1 MPGENMANVKKGDL
15 VKLDYT
21 GRMAKT
27 GQVFDT
33 TDEAIAKKAGIWES
47 SSLYGPKHALFGS
60 GAIIQGMEEAVL
72 QAQLGKAEDFAIEPK
87 KAFGERSSELVRLIP
102 EKEFHK
108 QQVQPAPGMILT
120 LDGAIARVK
129 SVTSGRVVI
138 DYNHPLAGE
147 QVIYSIKVHEVI
159 TDDKKK
165 IEAILSA
172 NALAGDIAQSSG
184 AGNGGAFTVTLK
196 GVPSEKFEAAKR
208 TISAVVPGTEVKS
221 G

>member
-1 MPGENMANVKKGDL
+1 MANVKKGDL
-15 VKLDYT
+15 VKLEYT
-21 GRMAKT
+21 GRLAKT

-33 TDEAIAKKAGIWES
+33 TDESIAKKAGIWES
-47 SSLYGPKHALFGS
+47 SSIYGPKHALFGS
-60 GAIIQGMEEAVL
+60 GAIIPGMEEAVL
-72 QAQLGKAEDFAIEPK
+72 QSQLGKSEDFVIEPK
-87 KAFGERSSELVRLIP
+87 KAFGQREPDLVRLIP

-108 QQVQPAPGMILT
+108 QSVQPAPGMILT

-147 QVIYSIKVHEVI
+147 QVVYSIKVMEVI
-159 TDDKKK
+159 TDDRKK

-172 NALAGDIAQSSG
+172 NALSGDISPAAG
-184 AGNGGAFTVTLK
+184 AGSGGKFTVTLK

-221 G
+221 A